1 MLAWSAVSQIVAGT
15 MAELSAVEFGPPLHS
30 FIIAGHMHFLERDLL
45 RFYSAVDGS
54 VDRHAEVV

>member
-1 MLAWSAVSQIVAGT
+1 
-15 MAELSAVEFGPPLHS
+15 MAELGAVEFGAPLHS